1 MCIDGYFL
9 IFSLNYKNETYWKSN
24 IREITVQTFVV
35 ADAEAEEASGD
46 EVSDDVIRV
55 GFYDRVDILPDVLER
70 PQSDR
75 PTTD

>member
-1 MCIDGYFL
+1 M
-9 IFSLNYKNETYWKSN
+9 
-24 IREITVQTFVV
+24 QTFVV